1 MTIMKSGDFVSI
13 DYVGRLKESGE
24 VFDVTMED
32 VAKKNNVFN
41 QGVSYNPVFVVVGGD
56 FTIKGL
62 DEALQEMKV
71 GDKKTVVVEPEKGF
85 GPRMPKLVRPMPL
98 SNFKDQ
104 EIDPTPGA
112 WININGIRG
121 KILSSDGGRIR
132 VDFNHPLAGKVLEYE
147 VEVKSQITDTTEQ
160 VKAVASFMT
169 GVDIKDISAKIT
181 GKDAELSIGGKEL
194 QAPQKKKIAELTVK
208 WVGPVEKIKFV
219 EEFDGKPS
227 PEAEAGAEHS
237 HEHDHAGHDHAGHD
251 HSSHDH
257 KE

>member
-24 VFDVTMED
+24 VFDVTIEEE
-32 VAKKNNVFN
+32 AKKNNVYN
-41 QGVSYNPVFVVVGGD
+41 QNVSYKPVYVVVGGD

-71 GDKKTVVVEPEKGF
+71 GDKKTVVIDEEKGF
-85 GPRMPKLVRPMPL
+85 GPRMPKLIRPMPL

-104 EIDPTPGA
+104 QIDPTPGA

-147 VEVKSQITDTTEQ
+147 VEVKSQITEPTEQ

-169 GVDIKDISAKIT
+169 GVEIEKIKATIT
-181 GKDAELSIGGKEL
+181 GKDAELSIDGKEL

-208 WVGPVEKIKFV
+208 WVGPVEKVKFV
-219 EEFDGKPS
+219 EEFDGKAA
-227 PEAEAGAEHS
+227 PEAEAPA
-237 HEHDHAGHDHAGHD
+237 HDHAHENK
-251 HSSHDH
+251 